1 MPGQISVTVGRRFD
15 ESDGKHGSAAYYAS
29 LVSSFS
35 PQQERLDS
43 VDEKA
48 AIVNEE
54 TRHSRQAASLFLMAH
69 ECPSRSSRLPDADET
84 TVCMVVGGWFAAGAT
99 HHFDAGVPNISISFV
114 DCRPAPLGGLV
125 PRNPL
130 NETSPSGSSYLVGPR
145 ESHLDLH
152 HLLWSL
158 LSWIAV
164 MTVTCYSKKSSTPCA
179 SKDRV
184 RRQQVG
190 AIYFRQ
196 SHGDSVA
203 KFHHLEFPCASRD
216 RVRRQ

>member
-1 MPGQISVTVGRRFD
+1 
-15 ESDGKHGSAAYYAS
+15 
-29 LVSSFS
+29 
-35 PQQERLDS
+35 
-43 VDEKA
+43 
-48 AIVNEE
+48 
-54 TRHSRQAASLFLMAH
+54 MAH

-114 DCRPAPLGGLV
+114 DCRPAPLGGLA

-130 NETSPSGSSYLVGPR
+130 NETSSSGSSYLVGPR

-158 LSWIAV
+158 LFWIAV
-164 MTVTCYSKKSSTPCA
+164 MTVACYSKKSSTPCA

-184 RRQQVG
+184 RRQQIG

-203 KFHHLEFPCASRD
+203 ALARPRICPTLLRSLLFELRPRSPSRHDYGCSICRACAVDPAEQSGLQ
-216 RVRRQ
+216 V